1 MESGSAKAQADPYKT
16 LCDDVKTF
24 ITSFHHHIKTN
35 NLVEIENDYA
45 VKFPKLTEQYFKSTR
60 WPSAEIIAPLVN
72 KGTSLTKPN
81 KPKSNI
87 NAQLNC
93 YAAQRDPNEV
103 AGTFGRVYL
112 YKMLGFFS
120 LVGLCRVHCLLGDY
134 YTALKMLEN
143 VIFSRQEM
151 YHEVPTCHIT
161 TGYYV
166 GFAYMM
172 MRRFQDAIRTFA
184 STLSYISRSSSFVS
198 QRQDLRDYVVKQS
211 DQMTSLLAICLT
223 INPMPIDQSVEQHL
237 REKYAESLNRLQ
249 QTNKDEF
256 TMCFDMG
263 CPRFVN
269 PDTAN
274 DRSDYSLDA
283 QRHQGYVFREELENL
298 LDLPRL
304 RSYLKLYTTLPVSKL
319 SMFLREKDEN
329 VVHSQLMRFKHLLKN
344 VTSTRETCGSLEGQ
358 LQLLCDTDF
367 YVDGDMI
374 HIADMKVDRRFSEF
388 FMLQLEKLHQV
399 NNNLDEL
406 ENRLSSFRARK

>member
-1 MESGSAKAQADPYKT
+1 MID
-16 LCDDVKTF
+16 
-24 ITSFHHHIKTN
+24 
-35 NLVEIENDYA
+35 
-45 VKFPKLTEQYFKSTR
+45 
-60 WPSAEIIAPLVN
+60 IAMLDLGVF
-72 KGTSLTKPN
+72 
-81 KPKSNI
+81 
-87 NAQLNC
+87 C
-93 YAAQRDPNEV
+93 DPNEV

-143 VIFSRQEM
+143 VIFSHQEM

-172 MRRFQDAIRTFA
+172 MRRFQDAIRTFS
-184 STLSYISRSSSFVS
+184 STLTYISRASGFVS

-211 DQMTSLLAICLT
+211 DQMTSLLAICFTL
-223 INPMPIDQSVEQHL
+223 NPMPIDQSVEQQL

-269 PDTAN
+269 PDTVT
-274 DRSDYSLDA
+274 DRGDYALDA

-344 VTSTRETCGSLEGQ
+344 VTTTRETCGSLYGKR
-358 LQLLCDTDF
+358 QLLCDTDF
-367 YVDGDMI
+367 YVDGEMI
-374 HIADMKVDRRFSEF
+374 HIADMKVDRRFSDF
-388 FMLQLEKLHQV
+388 FMLQLEKLHEASHFTGIIV
-399 NNNLDEL
+399 M
-406 ENRLSSFRARK
+406 